1 MIHSNTC
8 RRNLLVVHQ
17 RVSQEQA
24 ALDTKMRTLA
34 KSDQTTRRL
43 MTVPK
48 ASAVTALT
56 FRHTISLALPI
67 GHQRGRLSASLV
79 YRALTRCVANSASA
93 RSGM

>member
-1 MIHSNTC
+1 
-8 RRNLLVVHQ
+8 VVHQ

-48 ASAVTALT
+48 ASASVTALT
-56 FRHTISLALPI
+56 FRHTIHDPS
-67 GHQRGRLSASLV
+67 RFRSATSV
-79 YRALTRCVANSASA
+79 GAYQPAWFTEP
-93 RSGM
+93 